1 MKTAAPLSALP
12 VGAMLQEY
20 EITGVIGEGGFGI
33 VYRARDLHLN
43 REVAIKEYMPP
54 ALASRNAD
62 LSIAILTGK
71 HKSTFDI
78 GLRSFIAEA
87 KLMAQFKH
95 PVLIDILRFWQ
106 QNHTAYMAMPFYDG
120 PTLKALIASGEV
132 VVNERWVRG
141 LLEPLLDGLARM
153 HETNCYHRDISPDN
167 ILVLSESGSPIL
179 LDFGAARRIAAE
191 LTQGITV
198 ILKPGYAPVEQYT
211 DDPSILQ
218 GPWTDIYG
226 LAAVCRH
233 AITSKSLVASVTR
246 LMRDPL
252 EPLESL
258 RPPGF
263 SIEFLRAIDKGLA
276 VRPEDRPQSLDEFRA
291 LLAVGKGDL
300 LPPARDAATGSA
312 TPPAAV
318 APAVAPL
325 TPAAP
330 ATPSLP
336 LKPELILV
344 TKPQPA
350 QVHARKPEATA
361 EPPPIAAIPVAR
373 QAAKFQ
379 ADETV
384 ILRAVL
390 GATARSS
397 TPAKPVLP
405 ELASPHKSPLAPALT
420 TPTPT
425 PTPTSAK
432 AASPKVTVD
441 SAVLTTPTTTAVQ
454 TSAAAVSPLLRPR
467 TRAANFALIAI
478 AGLIIASGAAV
489 YVLLSQT
496 ATPAIDASR
505 GGAPNVDIST
515 VKQAPQSAATA
526 SPPNAGTQTPNVAS
540 GQASQAPLPASS
552 SVKNTPEPPLN
563 ASTEAAVPPALSASK
578 PVVVGAATLPLPSPS
593 RPLPLDPSSLNR
605 SGGTTDIPAVKPL
618 AIVGTLQLDIRPW
631 GEVSINGQSRGV
643 SPPMKQLSLP
653 EGKYD
658 VSVTNPGSQPYF
670 RVIEVFVGK
679 TVSIRH
685 EFQSP

>member
-1 MKTAAPLSALP
+1 MDVKIAAPLSALP
-12 VGAMLQEY
+12 VGAVLQEY

-33 VYRARDLHLN
+33 VYRARDIHLN

-106 QNHTAYMAMPFYDG
+106 QNQTAYMAMPFYDG

-132 VVNERWVRG
+132 VVNEKWVRA

-153 HETNCYHRDISPDN
+153 HETSCYHRDISPDN

-291 LLAVGKGDL
+291 LLAAGKRDL
-300 LPPARDAATGSA
+300 LPSAREAAISSA
-312 TPPAAV
+312 TPPAPI
-318 APAVAPL
+318 APSAP
-325 TPAAP
+325 
-330 ATPSLP
+330 S
-336 LKPELILV
+336 KPELILV
-344 TKPQPA
+344 TKPSPA
-350 QVHARKPEATA
+350 EVHARKPEAVA
-361 EPPPIAAIPVAR
+361 EPPPMAAIPAAR

-390 GATARSS
+390 GATARGP

-405 ELASPHKSPLAPALT
+405 ELASPYTPPPTPALT

-425 PTPTSAK
+425 PTLTK
-432 AASPKVTVD
+432 AASPKVATD
-441 SAVLTTPTTTAVQ
+441 SAVPTTTTTTTTVVQ
-454 TSAAAVSPLLRPR
+454 PNTAAVSPLQRPR
-467 TRAANFALIAI
+467 TRAANYALIAI

-496 ATPAIDASR
+496 ATPAIDALR
-505 GGAPNVDIST
+505 DGAPNVDIAA
-515 VKQAPQSAATA
+515 VNQAPQSAAA
-526 SPPNAGTQTPNVAS
+526 SPSSAGAQTPNVAT

-552 SVKNTPEPPLN
+552 SVKNTPEPPIN

-578 PVVVGAATLPLPSPS
+578 PVVVAAVTPPLPNPS
-593 RPLPLDPSSLNR
+593 KQLPLDPSSLNR
-605 SGGTTDIPAVKPL
+605 SGATTDIPAVKPL